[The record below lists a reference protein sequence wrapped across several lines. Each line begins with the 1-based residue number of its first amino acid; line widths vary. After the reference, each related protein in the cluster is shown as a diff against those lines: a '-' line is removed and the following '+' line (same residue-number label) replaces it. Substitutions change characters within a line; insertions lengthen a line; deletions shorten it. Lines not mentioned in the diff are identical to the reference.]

1 MATCNS
7 PDWKGGNMMKCK
19 PLAYLLAL
27 SLALNAG
34 VLGTL
39 AYRYF
44 TAPPL
49 APHTCPFA
57 NDQQRLYDLL
67 GLSSGQREALDPMAV
82 AFHASLRELQTS
94 TAEQREALLTLME
107 QERLDIPAIR
117 NANSELT
124 ARQTTVQNAV
134 MGHLL
139 DVKRI
144 LTPAQQKVFFQLVR
158 QTLSQIN

>member
-1 MATCNS
+1 
-7 PDWKGGNMMKCK
+7 MMKSK
-19 PLAYLLAL
+19 FPVYLLTL
-27 SLALNAG
+27 SLALNVG

-49 APHTCPFA
+49 APRTCPFA
-57 NDQQRLYDLL
+57 SDQQHMYDVL
-67 GLSSGQREALDPMAV
+67 GLSSEQRAALDPMAME
-82 AFHASLRELQTS
+82 FHVSLRELQAS
-94 TAEQREALLTLME
+94 AGEQRDALLTLME
-107 QERLDIPAIR
+107 QDKLDIQGIR
-117 NANSELT
+117 EAHNELN

-144 LTPAQQKVFFQLVR
+144 LTPAQQKMFFKLVR
-158 QTLSQIN
+158 QTLSQTNNNRDI

>member
-1 MATCNS
+1 
-7 PDWKGGNMMKCK
+7 MMKCK
-19 PLAYLLAL
+19 PLAYLFAL

-57 NDQQRLYDLL
+57 SDQQHLYDLL
-67 GLSSGQREALDPMAV
+67 KLSAEQRAALDPMAV
-82 AFHASLRELQTS
+82 AFHAHLRELQVS
-94 TAEQREALLTLME
+94 AGEQRDALLTLME
-107 QERLDIPAIR
+107 QEPLDIRGIR
-117 NANSELT
+117 EAHNELN
-124 ARQTTVQNAV
+124 ARQDKVQNAV

-158 QTLSQIN
+158 RTLIQTN